1 MWKWINQWYGDGDN
15 AWSRAKKQEKIY
27 GGVVYWSGSGG
38 KRAIYHK
45 YRVNV
50 GKDPLQFCNNSSSS
64 GVWVYNTKYGAWCG
78 CFSEMVGKN
87 LDQHGTWEGSTYLG
101 FGELVSD
108 YQKKNAPG
116 FFESL
121 GGIVEYLGGCF
132 DDYHCVLDLAS
143 IVVLAI
149 PVYGTL
155 ISFGLDVVNS
165 AAYGIEG
172 LMAETGEEATAAY
185 MAGALT
191 FFGGFAGGGLKS
203 TRRLLKAG
211 QVNPNIYKYTSEVVE
226 KMNKEFPNITKLK
239 HAKDK
244 NKLKKIYSDAY
255 EKYGLT
261 EAEKKISH
269 DIMKVM
275 KNISPEMVRKYAKA
289 MKEMDSKIGSFKLF
303 EAIEERGFKKILQ
316 QEGGDVIT
324 ALNKYVK
331 IPKYKEFL
339 IQIGAFVGVQK
350 GLQEPAV
357 QQWISEKYQ
366 LIKYSGRKDIRG
378 LVEKEGYDWNNT
390 KQVFGSISS
399 KNTDGS
405 KNEDYSDEQSK
416 KDNIKLKGAWKD
428 GWRPWSEDLKSVEWL
443 IDNPKWQTEI
453 FKEKYLTKF
462 NNQETK
468 YEVTPGNEKD
478 KKEGVKYVE
487 SKVIADA
494 MNSEFKKLNL
504 DDYR

>member
-1 MWKWINQWYGDGDN
+1 
-15 AWSRAKKQEKIY
+15 
-27 GGVVYWSGSGG
+27 
-38 KRAIYHK
+38 
-45 YRVNV
+45 
-50 GKDPLQFCNNSSSS
+50 
-64 GVWVYNTKYGAWCG
+64 
-78 CFSEMVGKN
+78 
-87 LDQHGTWEGSTYLG
+87 
-101 FGELVSD
+101 
-108 YQKKNAPG
+108 
-116 FFESL
+116 
-121 GGIVEYLGGCF
+121 
-132 DDYHCVLDLAS
+132 
-143 IVVLAI
+143 
-149 PVYGTL
+149 
-155 ISFGLDVVNS
+155 
-165 AAYGIEG
+165 
-172 LMAETGEEATAAY
+172 
-185 MAGALT
+185 
-191 FFGGFAGGGLKS
+191 
-203 TRRLLKAG
+203 
-211 QVNPNIYKYTSEVVE
+211 
-226 KMNKEFPNITKLK
+226 MNKEFPNITKLK

-303 EAIEERGFKKILQ
+303 EAIEDRGFKKILQ